1 MSEKKTLV
9 TLASLQALG
18 GKGVINSI
26 IVRGHNDEATCA
38 VLSTIFSYLETSLDN
53 FGVPYSIQCEPL
65 VRIKRIYTQ
74 GEDEVAW
81 RLFRI
86 AADMF
91 RAASICEP
99 TRGKVE
105 VDEPCILVTDRNEA
119 EY

>member
-1 MSEKKTLV
+1 MTKEKTLV
-9 TLASLQALG
+9 ALVSLQALG
-18 GKGVINSI
+18 GKGIINSI
-26 IVRGHNDEATCA
+26 IVYGHSDEATCA
-38 VLSTIFSYLETSLDN
+38 VLSTICSYLETSLDN

-65 VRIKRIYTQ
+65 VGTKRIYTQ
-74 GEDEVAW
+74 SDDEVAW
-81 RLFRI
+81 RLFQI

-105 VDEPCILVTDRNEA
+105 VDEPSILVTDRSEE